1 MSDAEPCY
9 NVREHTGNPEH
20 ASVDDVVDLVVER
33 AQNPRT
39 DHEDAHFDSAVAA
52 LVDRYGTESVRT
64 VIHRIL
70 VDDEP
75 FRTATNDFE
84 MRNVDGVRVGTAASW
99 FLEELNAQD
108 DS

>member
-1 MSDAEPCY
+1 MPDAEPL
-9 NVREHTGNPEH
+9 NDVREQTGNPEH
-20 ASVDDVVDLVVER
+20 ASVDDVVDLVIHR

-39 DHEDAHFDSAVAA
+39 EHEDAHFDTAVAA
-52 LVDRYGTESVRT
+52 FVDRYGTESVRT

-75 FRTATNDFE
+75 FRTATNGLE
-84 MRNVDGVRVGTAASW
+84 MRNVDGVRIGTAVSW

-108 DS
+108 DG

>member
-1 MSDAEPCY
+1 MPDAEPLY
-9 NVREHTGNPEH
+9 NVRELTGNPDH

-39 DHEDAHFDSAVAA
+39 EHEDAHFDTAVAA

-75 FRTATNDFE
+75 FRTATNGLE
-84 MRNVDGVRVGTAASW
+84 MRNVDGVRIGTAASW
-99 FLEELNAQD
+99 FLQELNAQD
-108 DS
+108 EH